1 MKRTRSIDEAN
12 LMDDVFFNI
21 VASDPDEGD
30 HFCRKL
36 LSVLLEK
43 DIANVTVVAQRVL
56 TGIVPEVRGVRL
68 DVEITEHLE
77 TSVAFTSSVYD
88 IEPHREKE
96 PDLPKM
102 LRFRQSKIDSRHMKK
117 SDNDFSHLPD
127 LYVILITDFD
137 PFGEGYMLYT
147 IHNKCDEIPTLEYK
161 DGLKY
166 LFFNTK
172 GKKGGSTGIENMLG
186 YIKNSRIDAVVDD
199 ATSEIDRYVQNVR
212 EDPAVRGKYMTFGD
226 KLDREKRE
234 GIIIGDN
241 KRLIVLICKKL
252 AKGKTIS
259 EIAEDLETDEEEIAP
274 IFNIAVRFAPDYD
287 SDLVFKEMYPDED

>member
-1 MKRTRSIDEAN
+1 
-12 LMDDVFFNI
+12 
-21 VASDPDEGD
+21 
-30 HFCRKL
+30 
-36 LSVLLEK
+36 
-43 DIANVTVVAQRVL
+43 
-56 TGIVPEVRGVRL
+56 
-68 DVEITEHLE
+68 
-77 TSVAFTSSVYD
+77 
-88 IEPHREKE
+88 
-96 PDLPKM
+96 
-102 LRFRQSKIDSRHMKK
+102 
-117 SDNDFSHLPD
+117 
-127 LYVILITDFD
+127 
-137 PFGEGYMLYT
+137 
-147 IHNKCDEIPTLEYK
+147 
-161 DGLKY
+161 
-166 LFFNTK
+166 
-172 GKKGGSTGIENMLG
+172 MLG